1 MRSRCISARPVQ
13 NGAQQLRK
21 GPGMIL
27 YPAIDLKDGK
37 AVRLYKGEME
47 RATVFNDDPAA
58 QAMEFVAA
66 GCEWLHLVDLN
77 GAFAGEPVNAAPVE
91 AILSQTKV
99 PAQLGG
105 GIRDMA
111 TIERWLDRGLARVIL
126 GTVAVEN
133 PDLVRQAARA
143 FPGQVAVGID
153 ARKGMVATKGWA
165 EETDV
170 TATDLARSFEDAGV
184 AAIIYTDIN
193 RDGAMQGP
201 NVAET
206 AALARAVSIPVI
218 ASGGVSSLDDLRALK
233 NCGAPLN
240 GAISG
245 RALYDG
251 AIDLKEALAVL
262 RG

>member
-1 MRSRCISARPVQ
+1 
-13 NGAQQLRK
+13 
-21 GPGMIL
+21 MIL
-27 YPAIDLKDGK
+27 YPAIDLKDGNC
-37 AVRLYKGEME
+37 VRLYKGEMDQ
-47 RATVFNDDPAA
+47 ATVFNDNPAA
-58 QAMEFVAA
+58 QARAFQDA

-77 GAFAGEPVNAAPVE
+77 GAFAGAPVNAAAVE
-91 AILSQTKV
+91 AIMSETSV

-111 TIERWLDRGLARVIL
+111 TIETWLSKGLARVIL
-126 GTVAVEN
+126 GTVAVED
-133 PDLVRQAARA
+133 PALVRAAAKA

-153 ARKGMVATKGWA
+153 ARDGRVATKGWA

-170 TATDLARSFEDAGV
+170 MVTDLARQFEDAGI

-201 NVAET
+201 NVAAT
-206 AALARAVSIPVI
+206 AALANAVSIPVI

-233 NCGAPLN
+233 ASGAPLD

-251 AIDLKEALAVL
+251 AIDLKEALDVL
-262 RG
+262 KA

>member
-1 MRSRCISARPVQ
+1 
-13 NGAQQLRK
+13 
-21 GPGMIL
+21 MIL
-27 YPAIDLKDGK
+27 YPAIDLKDGQC
-37 AVRLYKGEME
+37 VRLLKGDMDK
-47 RATVFNDDPAA
+47 ATVFGDDPAE
-58 QAMEFVAA
+58 QALRFQRA

-77 GAFAGEPVNAAPVE
+77 GAFAGVPVNGAAVE
-91 AILSQTKV
+91 AILKAVKV

-111 TIERWLDRGLARVIL
+111 TFERWLSKGLARVIL

-133 PDLVRQAARA
+133 PSLVREACRA
-143 FPGQVAVGID
+143 FPGHVAVGID

-165 EETDV
+165 EETNV
-170 TATDLARSFEDAGV
+170 TATDLAKSYEDAGV

-201 NVAET
+201 NIDET

-218 ASGGVSSLDDLRALK
+218 ASGGVSSLADLIALRD
-233 NCGAPLN
+233 CGAELN

-251 AIDLKEALAVL
+251 AIDLATALAAL
-262 RG
+262 KA

>member
-1 MRSRCISARPVQ
+1 
-13 NGAQQLRK
+13 
-21 GPGMIL
+21 MIL
-27 YPAIDLKDGK
+27 YPAIDLKDGQ
-37 AVRLYKGEME
+37 AVRLFKGEMDQ
-47 RATVFNDDPAA
+47 ATVFNDDPAA
-58 QAMEFVAA
+58 QAAEFVDA

-91 AILSQTKV
+91 AILERCKV

-111 TIERWLDRGLARVIL
+111 TIERWLSKGLARVIL

-133 PDLVRQAARA
+133 PALVREAARA

-153 ARKGMVATKGWA
+153 ARNGHVATKGWA

-170 TATDLARSFEDAGV
+170 MVTDLARSFEDAGV

-201 NVAET
+201 NVEATAE
-206 AALARAVSIPVI
+206 LANAVSIPVI
-218 ASGGVSSLDDLRALK
+218 ASGGVSSLADLTALR

-251 AIDLKEALAVL
+251 AIDLKEALAL
-262 RG
+262 LKA